1 MAHDRFGG
9 CMPVVAIVDG
19 VKIAFYSNEHPPAHF
34 HETIAEHRAVI
45 DIVALTIAAGSLP
58 AAKRGKVLAWAASRQ
73 GLLLHRFAAAIAREK
88 VEPIE

>member
-9 CMPVVAIVDG
+9 GMPVVAIVDG
-19 VKIAFYSNEHPPAHF
+19 VKIAFYANEHPPAHF
-34 HETIAEHRAVI
+34 HATIAEHRAVI
-45 DIVALTIAAGSLP
+45 DIVALTITAGSLP

-73 GLLLHRFAAAIAREK
+73 GLLLQRFAAAIAHER

>member
-9 CMPVVAIVDG
+9 RHAGRRDSGRSENCILR
-19 VKIAFYSNEHPPAHF
+19 ERTPAHF
-34 HETIAEHRAVI
+34 HATIAEHRAVI
-45 DIVALTIAAGSLP
+45 DIVGLTVTAGSLP

-73 GLLLHRFAAAIAREK
+73 GLLLERFAAAIAHET